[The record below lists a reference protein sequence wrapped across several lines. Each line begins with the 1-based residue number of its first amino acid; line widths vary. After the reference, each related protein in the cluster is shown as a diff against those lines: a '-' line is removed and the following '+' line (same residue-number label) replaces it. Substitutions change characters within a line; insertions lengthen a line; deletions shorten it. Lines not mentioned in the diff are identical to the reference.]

1 LNDFRRKTN
10 MNFVSTRHTLSCA
23 IMAAL
28 LIAQGVA
35 HAQAPTQGPQP
46 APPGTPGPPIPTGN
60 IAGPQPATGAAAIMP
75 LPKGAQGNAPMPINS
90 SISSQPIPIPIAPKF
105 ITKNDTLPAK
115 VADLTI
121 RDDVY
126 GEGAP
131 VLPGQAVSVQYTGWL
146 YDAAKPEGKG
156 TQFDSSRT
164 RPLPFG
170 FMLGAGRV
178 IKGWDQGLV
187 GMKPKGKRT
196 LIIPS
201 QLAYGPNAKG
211 DKIPANSTLIF
222 EVELVDILSPAP
234 GGASGAPKMA
244 SPGSAQTP
252 MPMPTPKPM
261 APPVPTTPN

>member
-1 LNDFRRKTN
+1 

-28 LIAQGVA
+28 LIAQGLA

-75 LPKGAQGNAPMPINS
+75 LPKGAQGSMPPIPGTPGGAP
-90 SISSQPIPIPIAPKF
+90 SQPIPVPMIPKMLSKTDALP
-105 ITKNDTLPAK
+105 TKVT
-115 VADLTI
+115 DLTM
-121 RDDVY
+121 RDDAT
-126 GEGAP
+126 GEGTP

-156 TQFDSSRT
+156 AQFDSSRT

-178 IKGWDQGLV
+178 IKGWDQGIV
-187 GMKPKGKRT
+187 GMKQKGKRT

-222 EVELVDILSPAP
+222 EVELVDILSPAQ
-234 GGASGAPKMA
+234 GAAGSAPKM
-244 SPGSAQTP
+244 SPPGSTQIP